1 MTGIY
6 SAAAGMAAQQTWL
19 DALANDLANLNT
31 PGYKSERVAFR
42 DLVYDPRGGGA
53 GAAASMLGASSMQ
66 GTIQETDDPLALA
79 IEGPGFFQVKRPD
92 GSLALTRDGAFRV
105 DGTGAIVTGSG
116 DRLAPSLTLPRGVAP
131 EALTVAGDGTVTTA
145 DGRKLG
151 TIEIVDVPSPDN
163 LQPIGGGLFAVTAGS
178 GRPVPA
184 KGTIHQRAL
193 EASNVDVVD
202 ALTSLI
208 EAQRAFQLES
218 RAVSTQDQLLE
229 IANQLRR

>member
-19 DALANDLANLNT
+19 DALANDLANVNT
-31 PGYKSERVAFR
+31 PGYKSQRVAFR
-42 DLVYDPRGGGA
+42 DLVYDSNGAGA
-53 GAAASMLGASSMQ
+53 GAAAAVLGASSAQ
-66 GTIQETDDPLALA
+66 GTIQPTDDPLALA
-79 IEGPGFFQVKRPD
+79 IEGPGFFQVRRPD
-92 GSLALTRDGAFRV
+92 GTLALTRNGAFQV
-105 DGTGAIVTGSG
+105 DSTGAIVTGTG
-116 DRLAPSLTLPRGVAP
+116 DHLAPPLTLPRGVVPQDLVIA
-131 EALTVAGDGTVTTA
+131 ADGFVTTP

-163 LQPIGGGLFAVTAGS
+163 LQPIGGGLFAVTAAS

-184 KGTIHQRAL
+184 KGTIRQRAL
-193 EASNVDVVD
+193 EASNVDIAD